1 MRLSI
6 DRPLVEEMGLKLQ
19 KLLQGMADETISY
32 TEPTREWH
40 SICDDKCMVTEWS
53 ENDLHISKGLHCSL
67 WLLENQM
74 NVCAPGLRALFG
86 R

>member
-6 DRPLVEEMGLKLQ
+6 GRPIVEEMGLKLQ

-40 SICDDKCMVTEWS
+40 SIGDDECMVTEWS
-53 ENDLHISKGLHCSL
+53 ENDLNISKGLHGSF
-67 WLLENQM
+67 WLFENQM
-74 NVCAPGLRALFG
+74 NVCAPGLLALFG

>member
-1 MRLSI
+1 MILPI
-6 DRPLVEEMGLKLQ
+6 DRPIVEEMGLKLQ

-40 SICDDKCMVTEWS
+40 SIGDDKCMVTEWS
-53 ENDLHISKGLHCSL
+53 ENDLHISKSLHCSF

>member
-1 MRLSI
+1 MILSI
-6 DRPLVEEMGLKLQ
+6 DRPIVEKMGLKLQ

-32 TEPTREWH
+32 TEPTRECH
-40 SICDDKCMVTEWS
+40 RIGDDKCMVTEWY
-53 ENDLHISKGLHCSL
+53 ENDLHTSKGLHCFF

-74 NVCAPGLRALFG
+74 NVCAPGRALFV